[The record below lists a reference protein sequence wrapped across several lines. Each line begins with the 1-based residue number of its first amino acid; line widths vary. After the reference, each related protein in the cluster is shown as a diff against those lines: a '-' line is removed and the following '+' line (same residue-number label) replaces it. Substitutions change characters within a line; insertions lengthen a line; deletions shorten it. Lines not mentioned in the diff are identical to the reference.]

1 MKFETGSDGPSI
13 SIGGV
18 KIDLKCP
25 KCGGKRVSMEGG
37 SITPA
42 GMSGG
47 TITCMDCGHS
57 QPNEVR
63 V

>member
-1 MKFETGSDGPSI
+1 MKITTDKGGPSI
-13 SIGGV
+13 TIGGV

-25 KCGGKRVSMEGG
+25 KCGGKHIRTEGG
-37 SITPA
+37 TLTPA

-57 QPNEVR
+57 QPSDVR